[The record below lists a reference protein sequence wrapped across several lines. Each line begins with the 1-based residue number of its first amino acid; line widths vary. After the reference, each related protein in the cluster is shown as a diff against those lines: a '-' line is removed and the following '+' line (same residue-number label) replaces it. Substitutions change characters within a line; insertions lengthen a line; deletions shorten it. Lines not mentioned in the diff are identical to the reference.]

1 MENSASVEFVDM
13 KRLTREHILGQS
25 VEVVCGHIK
34 GKKKSGEATGERAFL
49 YLVEEDEAFI
59 VGGNPDSMAAIAY
72 RANCTGSG
80 S

>member
-1 MENSASVEFVDM
+1 VAISKA
-13 KRLTREHILGQS
+13 KRNR
-25 VEVVCGHIK
+25 VK
-34 GKKKSGEATGERAFL
+34 PPGERAFL